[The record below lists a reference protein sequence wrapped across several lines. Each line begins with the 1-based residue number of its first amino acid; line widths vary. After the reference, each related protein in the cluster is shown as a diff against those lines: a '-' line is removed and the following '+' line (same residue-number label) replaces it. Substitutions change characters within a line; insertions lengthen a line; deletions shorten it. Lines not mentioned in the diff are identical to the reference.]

1 MKVWKKGI
9 EKLSRSICVFGV
21 LGIYNFDNRLDMV
34 KTQVILMIIPHPME
48 TPIPMV
54 DHLETLTLRLF
65 PCLNDW
71 IPQVTQVIMDQLVM
85 YQIGVNGLTV
95 LLSVTL
101 VQEQETGIMNT
112 QTEALIVLMTFMK
125 LILAEVS

>member
-1 MKVWKKGI
+1 MKKRKFQ
-9 EKLSRSICVFGV
+9 KSSRSIWVFRV
-21 LGIYNFDNRLDMV
+21 LEIYNFDYRLDMV

-65 PCLNDW
+65 PCLKDW

-85 YQIGVNGLTV
+85 SQIGVNGLTV

-101 VQEQETGIMNT
+101 VQEQGTGIMNT

-125 LILAEVS
+125 LILAEVSYI

>member
-1 MKVWKKGI
+1 
-9 EKLSRSICVFGV
+9 
-21 LGIYNFDNRLDMV
+21 MV

-65 PCLNDW
+65 PCLKDW

-85 YQIGVNGLTV
+85 SQIGVNGPTV
-95 LLSVTL
+95 LLNVTL
-101 VQEQETGIMNT
+101 VQEQGIGIMNT

-125 LILAEVS
+125 LILAEVSYNNN